1 MNNENTKKFN
11 IEYVFHNKNIRAF
24 NYRNTIISYRKNLF
38 PRLDIHKYII
48 FSSFIDFS
56 FYKFFG
62 IFLANGTIHYYLK
75 TQY

>member
-1 MNNENTKKFN
+1 MNDKKKIESYSLIDWYMNNENTKKFN

-48 FSSFIDFS
+48 FFFI
-56 FYKFFG
+56 
-62 IFLANGTIHYYLK
+62 H
-75 TQY
+75 